1 MQNNIRVAKTAGFC
15 FGVKRAVDI
24 VYDLIDRGG
33 SVCTLGPIIHNME
46 MVSELEAKGCKAVD
60 RVEDCPEGSTIVIR
74 SHGVA
79 QNVYDKISELGLECV
94 DATCPFVKKIHKIV
108 KKAGESKTPV
118 LIAGNKNHPEIQG
131 IIGHC
136 EGECYTFNNDDEL
149 NELIKIIP
157 IKNNDEVYVVAQTTF
172 SKKEWKKCLKTV
184 KKVYT
189 NAKIFDTICKATS
202 ERQEEAEE
210 ISSSSDLMIVIGDR
224 HSSNTAK
231 LYDICKAKCRN
242 TVLIETASELDKG
255 LVSISRSIGV
265 TAGAS
270 TPARI
275 IKEVLDTMSEE
286 VKSSETVENESF
298 EEMLEESLKNLNTN
312 ERVKGVVVSIAP
324 NEVIVDVGRK
334 QSGYIPADELSNDP
348 SVKPEDVV
356 KVGDEIELLIMK
368 TNDAEGTIML
378 SKRRVDAQKSWD
390 ELKELAESNTVLTGK
405 VASVVK
411 GGVILIYKDN
421 RVFIPASQATDSRDE
436 NLEDLVGKEVQFKL
450 LEASQRGRM
459 RRIVGSIRALLREK
473 RAAQRAEFWET
484 CEVGKHYTGTVK
496 SLTSYGAFVD
506 LGGVFGMIHISELS
520 WTHIKNPA
528 EVVSVGDKVDVY
540 VKDINE
546 ETKKISLGY
555 KDPDANPWEILRRDF
570 PVDTVV
576 DATIVG
582 LTTFGAFANVIPG
595 IDGLIHISQIANK
608 RIEKPED
615 VLKIGE
621 TVKAKIIAI
630 DFDKK
635 RVSLSIRALLPVEET
650 PAEDEKAEAEEEVV
664 ASTEDEVVAS
674 TETPVEEASA
684 VEEKA
689 EEPAPAAEEAPA
701 EKAEEAKEEAPAEK
715 AEEAEEKE

>member
-1 MQNNIRVAKTAGFC
+1 MSIHLAKTAGFC
-15 FGVKRAVDI
+15 FGVDRAVEI
-24 VYDLIDRGG
+24 VDDLLKNGKK
-33 SVCTLGPIIHNME
+33 VCTLGPIIHNME
-46 MVSELEAKGCKAVD
+46 MVSELESRGCLAIDK
-60 RVEDCPEGSTIVIR
+60 VEDCPEDSTIVIR
-74 SHGVA
+74 SHGVG
-79 QNVYDKISELGLECV
+79 QSTMDDITEQGLNCV
-94 DATCPFVKKIHKIV
+94 DATCPFVKKIHNIV
-108 KKAGESKTPV
+108 KKAGAAGIPV

-136 EGECYTFNNDDEL
+136 SSKCYTFNNDEEL
-149 NELIKIIP
+149 KNLVDIIP
-157 IKNNDEVYVVAQTTF
+157 LSNNDEVFVVAQTTF

-189 NAKIFDTICKATS
+189 NSKIFDTICKATS
-202 ERQEEAEE
+202 ERQEEAERIAAE
-210 ISSSSDLMIVIGDR
+210 SDLMIVIGDR

-231 LYDICKAKCRN
+231 LYDICKSRCADTC
-242 TVLIETASELDKG
+242 LIETAKELDMT
-255 LVSISRSIGV
+255 LVSNSNSIGV

-286 VKSSETVENESF
+286 IKSSETVETESF

-312 ERVKGVVVSIAP
+312 ERVKGVVVSVAP

-348 SVKPEDVV
+348 QAKPEDVV
-356 KVGDEIELLIMK
+356 KVGDELELLIMK
-368 TNDAEGTIML
+368 TNDVEGTIML
-378 SKRRVDAQKSWD
+378 SKRRVDAQKGWE
-390 ELKELAESNTVLTGK
+390 ELKTLAESDEILTGK

-411 GGVILIYKDN
+411 GGVIVIYNDN
-421 RVFIPASQATDSRDE
+421 RVFIPASQATASRDDS
-436 NLEDLVGKEVQFKL
+436 LEDLVGQEVQFKL
-450 LEASQRGRM
+450 IEASQRGRM
-459 RRIVGSIRALLREK
+459 RRIVGSIRVVLREQ
-473 RAAQRAEFWET
+473 RAAQRATFWET
-484 CEVGKHYTGTVK
+484 CEVGKRYTGTVK

-520 WTHIKNPA
+520 WTHIKNPS

-540 VKDINE
+540 IKDINE

-555 KDPDANPWEILRRDF
+555 KDPDANPWEILRRDY

-615 VLKIGE
+615 VLSVGE
-621 TVKAKIIAI
+621 KVQAKIIAI
-630 DFDKK
+630 DFENK
-635 RVSLSIRALLPVEET
+635 RVSLSIRALIPEEASEEAPVVEE
-650 PAEDEKAEAEEEVV
+650 EKAEEEVV
-664 ASTEDEVVAS
+664 ASTETPAEEEVVAT
-674 TETPVEEASA
+674 TETPVEEP
-684 VEEKA
+684 VA
-689 EEPAPAAEEAPA
+689 EEVAEAAAEEEAPA
-701 EKAEEAKEEAPAEK
+701 EE
-715 AEEAEEKE
+715 

>member
-1 MQNNIRVAKTAGFC
+1 MPIQNNIRVADTAGFC

-24 VYDLIDRGG
+24 VYDLIDKGG

-46 MVSELEAKGCKAVD
+46 MVSELEEKGCKAID
-60 RVEDCPEGSTIVIR
+60 RVEDCPQNSTIVIR

-79 QNVYDKISELGLECV
+79 QNVYDKINELGLNCV
-94 DATCPFVKKIHKIV
+94 DATCPFVKKIHNIV
-108 KKAGESKTPV
+108 KKAGAQNIPV

-136 EGECYTFNNDDEL
+136 ESECYTFNNDDEL
-149 NELIKIIP
+149 NELVVIIP
-157 IKNNDEVYVVAQTTF
+157 IENNKEIFVVAQTTF

-210 ISSSSDLMIVIGDR
+210 ISSGSDLMIVIGDR

-231 LYDICKAKCRN
+231 LYDICKAKCEN
-242 TVLIETASELDKG
+242 TCLIETAKELDKT
-255 LVSISRSIGV
+255 LVSNSRSIGV

-286 VKSSETVENESF
+286 IKSSETVETESF

-334 QSGYIPADELSNDP
+334 QSGFIPADEISNDP
-348 SVKPEDVV
+348 TVKPEDAV

-368 TNDAEGTIML
+368 TNDVEGTIML
-378 SKRRVDAQKSWD
+378 SKRRVDAQKGWE
-390 ELKELAESNTVLTGK
+390 ELKELAENQTVLTGT

-411 GGVILIYKDN
+411 GGVIVMYKDN
-421 RVFIPASQATDSRDE
+421 RVFIPASQATASRDE

-459 RRIVGSIRALLREK
+459 RRIVGSIRALLREQ

-484 CEVGKHYTGTVK
+484 CEIGKHYTGTVK

-520 WTHIKNPA
+520 WTHIKNPS

-570 PVDTVV
+570 PIDTVV

-615 VLKIGE
+615 VLKIGDV
-621 TVKAKIIAI
+621 VKAKIIAI

-635 RVSLSIRALLPVEET
+635 RVSLSIRALLPSEAPVEE
-650 PAEDEKAEAEEEVV
+650 KASEAEEEVV

-674 TETPVEEASA
+674 TETPVEET
-684 VEEKA
+684 
-689 EEPAPAAEEAPA
+689 APAAEEAPA
-701 EKAEEAKEEAPAEK
+701 ETEE
-715 AEEAEEKE
+715 